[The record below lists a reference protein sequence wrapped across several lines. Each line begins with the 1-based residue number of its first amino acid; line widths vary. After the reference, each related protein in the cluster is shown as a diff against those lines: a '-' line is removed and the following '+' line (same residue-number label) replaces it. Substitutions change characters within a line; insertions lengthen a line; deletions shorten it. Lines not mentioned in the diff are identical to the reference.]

1 MAAAQSDA
9 SLRKYKKLSDRKHV
23 LLRPDMYVGPT
34 EPAAA
39 DMFVFE
45 DGKIVSKSV
54 RVSPALIK
62 IFDEVLVNARD
73 HVTRCHNAKS
83 ENQVTKIDVTIDAD
97 TGTFTVRN
105 NGEGIDVAQHPE
117 HKLWIPEMIFA
128 HLRTSTTYEDEGAA
142 AADHKPRTI
151 GGKNG
156 YGAKL
161 AFVFAVSSRIET
173 IDASRKKLYSQEF
186 GKNLESVQP
195 PKVSRCTR
203 KPYTEVT
210 VTPDLSRLGGKQEKG
225 FDAATMSVLTR
236 RVYDMAAVTDK
247 AVNVT
252 LNGEKLSVRTL
263 EHYSSLVLGADKTA
277 IPRVYERS
285 NERWEYSVAL
295 SQTHETQHISFANGV
310 YTRLGGSHVK
320 HVLDQICKRVA
331 DKANARRKDS
341 SIKPAQVRP
350 HIFLL
355 LNAVINDPAF
365 DSQTKETLTS
375 PVNKFGSK
383 AEVSDKFIDKV
394 CKLGVLDRVTAIQG
408 ALNQAASSKTDG
420 RKTRRITN
428 IPKLD
433 DAELAGGPKSHLCT
447 LLLAEGDSAKTG
459 IIGGL
464 TAADRN
470 YIGVFPLR
478 GKLINVRGASAKQVN
493 DNAELTQLKQIL
505 GLESGKA
512 YTKEDLGKLRYG
524 KVRIVT
530 DQDKDGS
537 HIKGLIANAF
547 DVLWPSLLTLPG
559 FLSYMNT
566 PILKVKKGKG
576 KNAQS
581 KSFYSEADYRRWLN
595 TGEARGSW
603 DLKYYKGLGTSTGAE
618 FKEYLADPMVV
629 DFERGSADP
638 KKLDR
643 SLDLAFNAKRRND
656 RKVWIEHGSLA
667 TGTAASAEAGEDES
681 AEPPVYK
688 GTIQMKDFING
699 ELRTFSLYDCDRS
712 IPSAIDGLKTSQ
724 RKVLFSCFKR
734 KLTTELKVAQLA
746 GYVAEH
752 SAYHHGEQ
760 SLNGTIINM
769 AQDYTGSNNL
779 NLLVPA
785 GQFGSRHQG
794 GSDSASPRY
803 IFTHLSPLARC
814 MFPEADDAVLDFLSE
829 DGQQIEP
836 AHYVPIIPMLLVNGC
851 RAGIGTGYSSFVPC
865 YDVREVINGVRARL
879 SESAD
884 TPDGTLDFRPVE
896 HRRWTPSYRGFKGT
910 ITVSEDGK
918 KATTKGIVSAMKGKS
933 THYRVTE
940 VPIKGC
946 FQALQNRLSE
956 LAEGKRGEEVV
967 RDYKSWSTATEA
979 NFEVEFRKG
988 AVQNVD
994 AVRKLLKL
1002 EDDLSLTNMHA
1013 FSDKGRIT
1021 KYSGP
1026 DDVIDAF
1033 MPVRFELYHRRKDH
1047 MVRILSEQARW
1058 LREQANF
1065 ITAVCDGSLKIARRS
1080 DGDVE
1085 KDIVNLGVREE
1096 KVGDLLAMPIRSQ
1109 TESKVRSLEAKLKE
1123 AELELERVKATC
1135 EKKMWWEDLDNL
1147 EARLDAPRT
1156 A

>member
-34 EPAAA
+34 EPADT

-45 DGKIVSKSV
+45 DGKIISKSV

-73 HVTRCHNAKS
+73 HVTRCQNAKS
-83 ENQVTKIDVTIDAD
+83 ENQVTKIDVTIDAP

-128 HLRTSTTYEDEGAA
+128 HLRTSTTYEDEGAS

-173 IDASRKKLYSQEF
+173 IDAHRKKLYSQEF

-195 PKVSRCTR
+195 PKVSKCSR

-210 VTPDLSRLGGKQEKG
+210 VTPDLARLGGKQEKG
-225 FDAATMSVLTR
+225 FDAATMSVLIR
-236 RVYDMAAVTDK
+236 RVYDLAAVTDK

-263 EHYSSLVLGADKTA
+263 EHYSNLVLGADKTA
-277 IPRVYERS
+277 TPRVYERC
-285 NERWEYSVAL
+285 NDRWEYSVAL

-341 SIKPAQVRP
+341 AIKPAQVRP

-375 PVNKFGSK
+375 PVSKFGSK

-408 ALNQAASSKTDG
+408 ALNQAASSRTDG

-493 DNAELTQLKQIL
+493 DNTELTQLKQIL
-505 GLESGKA
+505 GLESGKT

-576 KNAQS
+576 KSAQS
-581 KSFYSEADYRRWLN
+581 KSFYSEADYRKWLN
-595 TGEARGSW
+595 TPEARGSW
-603 DLKYYKGLGTSTGAE
+603 DLKYYKGLGTSTGPE
-618 FKEYLADPMVV
+618 FKEYLANPMVV
-629 DFERGSADP
+629 DFERESSDP

-667 TGTAASAEAGEDES
+667 TASTDEDS
-681 AEPPVYK
+681 QQQIYK

-803 IFTHLSPLARC
+803 IFTHLSPLARYV
-814 MFPEADDAVLDFLSE
+814 FPEADDAVLDFLSE

-865 YDVREVINGVRARL
+865 YDVREVIKGVRERL
-879 SESAD
+879 KPTSDYEDWAD
-884 TPDGTLDFRPVE
+884 GYWKIE

-910 ITVSEDGK
+910 ISVSEDGK
-918 KATTKGIVSAMKGKS
+918 KATTRGVISQIKGKP
-933 THYRVTE
+933 THYRITE

-946 FQALQNRLSE
+946 FQGLQNRLSE
-956 LAEGKRGEEVV
+956 LAEGKRGEEIV
-967 RDYKSWSTATEA
+967 RDYKSWSTATDA

-988 AVQNVD
+988 AVANIEDV
-994 AVRKLLKL
+994 VKILKL

-1013 FSDKGRIT
+1013 FSHKGRIT

-1033 MPVRFELYHRRKDH
+1033 MPVRFELYHKRKNYLIQ
-1047 MVRILSEQARW
+1047 ILSEQARW
-1058 LREQANF
+1058 LREQVKF
-1065 ITAVCDGSLKIARRS
+1065 IRAVCDGSLKIARRS
-1080 DGDVE
+1080 DGEVE
-1085 KDIVNLGVREE
+1085 KDIVNLGVREG
-1096 KVGDLLAMPIRSQ
+1096 KVSDLLAMPMRSQ
-1109 TESKVRSLEAKLKE
+1109 TESKVKSLEAKLKE
-1123 AELELERVKATC
+1123 AEQELERVKATC
-1135 EKKMWWEDLDNL
+1135 EKQMWWNDLDKL
-1147 EARLDAPRT
+1147 EERLDTPQLFAQPT